1 MKKESNKQDSKKIA
15 EEKKNSKK
23 DKDNSEEVQEEILE
37 VEQQEILEQE
47 EAQENEESEHE
58 TDFEKEI
65 DSEDIEEEI
74 EDDEEIGDE
83 ESDDGEIKFNHWLHS
98 SAQIQSGIGK
108 SSLSKLERAN
118 IKSSGSLESSVAFA
132 PRIKD
137 SREGKKY
144 SNSKYEFSKYSS
156 DAVKKYSE
164 QTPGKDSNE
173 EKNQ

>member
-1 MKKESNKQDSKKIA
+1 MKKESSKQDSEEIA

-23 DKDNSEEVQEEILE
+23 DKDNSEEIQEELLE
-37 VEQQEILEQE
+37 AEQQEILEQE

-74 EDDEEIGDE
+74 EDEEEPDE
-83 ESDDGEIKFNHWLHS
+83 GEIKFNHWLETVNKIPERVIS
-98 SAQIQSGIGK
+98 RQNVSG
-108 SSLSKLERAN
+108 
-118 IKSSGSLESSVAFA
+118 LESAKIAFSSRLEQGLSSA

-156 DAVKKYSE
+156 EAVKKYSE